1 MANRLVTWRKDG
13 ARKGLGSARRTAH
26 DGLTPPLIVDS
37 DKPNAKRRGSG
48 KFIRSP
54 QAFLLEKY
62 QGMKKVSKMAKVDIG
77 TKRVCPECEAKFYD
91 LNRNPA
97 ICPMCQHSFD
107 PSELDPNVILP
118 TAPLKPQTSKADDD
132 GDEDM
137 GDAVEVDEDDIDEEE
152 QAAKEL
158 ELDGD
163 DAAIISGGVGDDDAD
178 APDFDGFSTDEDED
192 QDAALVVDDEND
204 TLPPGAED
212 DDEDEIEI

>member
-137 GDAVEVDEDDIDEEE
+137 EDAVEVDEDDIDEEE
-152 QAAKEL
+152 QAVSYTHSEPTRQ
-158 ELDGD
+158 E
-163 DAAIISGGVGDDDAD
+163 AISYAVPPALNVQLQNPRFALGLNRQTVKSFGFRR
-178 APDFDGFSTDEDED
+178 APKVLTVCRFNRAVSR
-192 QDAALVVDDEND
+192 Q
-204 TLPPGAED
+204 
-212 DDEDEIEI
+212 